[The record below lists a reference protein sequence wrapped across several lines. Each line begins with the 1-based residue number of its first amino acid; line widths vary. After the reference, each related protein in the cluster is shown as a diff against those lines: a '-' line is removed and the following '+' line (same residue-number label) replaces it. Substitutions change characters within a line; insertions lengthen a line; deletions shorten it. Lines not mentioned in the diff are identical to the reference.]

1 MNSRQ
6 QTSSSLVHIVFIV
19 LFIILCLIPS
29 LGMFFVAQ
37 EQASANEIL
46 ALPPSFTAADGSFNS
61 HVLRDTSD
69 YVADRFAFRK
79 NLVNAWSVLNAAVF
93 RTSAEKQVVL
103 GQDGW
108 LYYEP
113 TLNDYMGRSMS
124 DAELDRA
131 AQALSA
137 LQRAAEEKGA
147 CFVFT
152 IAPNKNS
159 LYGGKMPSFIPS
171 AHDSSNVAR
180 LRPYLERYGVRYVDL
195 FSVFSSEEE
204 TLYYR
209 TDSHWTDRG
218 AALAA
223 DVLLSAMEKDSA
235 YFDGPFSSG
244 DGHLGDLYEMLYPTG
259 DYRETSDI
267 YLPGFSYTLDGDPKG
282 GNALKIRTNCAGRS
296 GRLLCW
302 RDSFGISLYPY
313 LSDSFEEAVF
323 LRSAQYDPEQ
333 ISSFGAD
340 YVLLEIVE
348 RNLVQLAALDPVTP
362 EIS

>member
-6 QTSSSLVHIVFIV
+6 QASSSLICIVFIV
-19 LFIILCLIPS
+19 LFVILCLIPS
-29 LGMFFVAQ
+29 VGMFFAAQ

-46 ALPPSFTAADGSFNS
+46 ALPPSFTAADGNFNT
-61 HVLRDTSD
+61 HLLRDTSD

-79 NLVNAWSVLNAAVF
+79 KLVNAWSVLNAAVF
-93 RTSAEKQVVL
+93 KTSAEKQVVL
-103 GQDGW
+103 GKEGW

-124 DAELDRA
+124 DAELECA
-131 AQALSA
+131 AKALFA
-137 LQRAAEEKGA
+137 LQRSAEEKGA

-159 LYGGKMPSFIPS
+159 LYGEQMPSYIPS
-171 AHDSSNVAR
+171 AHDSSNAAR

-195 FSVFSSEEE
+195 FSVFSSEED

-209 TDSHWTDRG
+209 TDSHWTERG

-223 DVLLSAMEKDSA
+223 DALLSGMGKTSD
-235 YFDGPFSSG
+235 YFNGPFSPG
-244 DGHLGDLYEMLYPTG
+244 GGHLGDLYDMLYPTG
-259 DYRETSDI
+259 NFRETSDL
-267 YLPGFSYTLDGDPKG
+267 YVPGFSFTLDGDPKG
-282 GNALKIRTNCAGRS
+282 GNALKIRTSCAGRS

-323 LRSAQYDPEQ
+323 LRSTQYDPEL
-333 ISSFGAD
+333 IDSFGAD

-348 RNLVQLAALDPVTP
+348 RNLAQLAVSDPANP
-362 EIS
+362 